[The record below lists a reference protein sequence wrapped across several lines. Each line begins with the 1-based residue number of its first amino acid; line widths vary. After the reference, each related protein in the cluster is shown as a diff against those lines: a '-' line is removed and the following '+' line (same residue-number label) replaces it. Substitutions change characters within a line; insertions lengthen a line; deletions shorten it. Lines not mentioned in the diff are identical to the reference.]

1 MAFTFDSTPKS
12 ATANS
17 YVSVSEADDYFA
29 AHLDSEFWPTA
40 SKDKQAALVMAT
52 NRIDSEVFQG
62 RRTDLDQALQW
73 PRSWV
78 VARDFNPESQ
88 AVLGLTYGSAFVDAD
103 TIPRELKIATFEMAL
118 HYLKMKAGE
127 FTVDENDLETLDKYK
142 IGPLDVQ
149 IKGNVKADRLPSKV
163 KRLLQAIG
171 PQAWSGEGPLRFAR

>member
-17 YVSVSEADDYFA
+17 YVSVTEADDYFA
-29 AHLDSEFWPTA
+29 AHLDSNFWPT
-40 SKDKQAALVMAT
+40 STKDKQAALVMAT
-52 NRIDSEVFQG
+52 NRIDSETFQG
-62 RRTDLDQALQW
+62 RRTDLDQSLQW

-78 VARDFNPESQ
+78 VAR
-88 AVLGLTYGSAFVDAD
+88 AFIDSN

-171 PQAWSGEGPLRFAR
+171 PQAWSGEGPLRFTR

>member
-29 AHLDSEFWPTA
+29 AHLDSSFWPTA
-40 SKDKQAALVMAT
+40 AKDKQAALVMAT

-73 PRSWV
+73 PRLWV
-78 VARDFNPESQ
+78 VARDINPESQ
-88 AVLGLTYGSAFVDAD
+88 ADI
-103 TIPRELKIATFEMAL
+103 IPRELKIATFEMAL

-171 PQAWSGEGPLRFAR
+171 PQAWSGEGPLRFTR

>member
-1 MAFTFDSTPKS
+1 MAFVFDSTAKS

-29 AHLDSEFWPTA
+29 AHLDSNFWPT
-40 SKDKQAALVMAT
+40 SLKDKQAALVMAT
-52 NRIDSEVFQG
+52 NRIDAETFQG
-62 RRTDLDQALQW
+62 RRTERTQSLQW

-78 VARDFNPESQ
+78 VARDFINS
-88 AVLGLTYGSAFVDAD
+88 DI
-103 TIPRELKIATFEMAL
+103 IPRELKIATFEMAL

-149 IKGNVKADRLPSKV
+149 IKANIKADRIPTKV
-163 KRLLQAIG
+163 KQLLKAIG
-171 PQAWSGEGPLRFAR
+171 PQAWSGDSQLAFTR

>member
-17 YVSVSEADDYFA
+17 YVSVTEADDYFA
-29 AHLDSEFWPTA
+29 AHLDSNFWPTA
-40 SKDKQAALVMAT
+40 AKDKQAALVMAT
-52 NRIDSEVFQG
+52 NRIDAEPFQG
-62 RRTDLDQALQW
+62 HRTDLTQALQW

-78 VARDFNPESQ
+78 VARDF
-88 AVLGLTYGSAFVDAD
+88 VDSD

-142 IGPLDVQ
+142 IGPLDIQ
-149 IKGNVKADRLPSKV
+149 IKSNVKADRLPSKV
-163 KRLLQAIG
+163 KRLLQSIG
-171 PQAWSGEGPLRFAR
+171 PAVWQGEGPLTFTR

>member
-1 MAFTFDSTPKS
+1 MAFVFDSTPKS

-29 AHLDSEFWPTA
+29 AHLDSEFWPT
-40 SKDKQAALVMAT
+40 SLKDKQAALVMAT
-52 NRIDSEVFQG
+52 NRIDAENFQG
-62 RRTDLDQALQW
+62 RRTELTQSLQW
-73 PRSWV
+73 PRSLV
-78 VARDFNPESQ
+78 VAR
-88 AVLGLTYGSAFVDAD
+88 AFMDSN

-171 PQAWSGEGPLRFAR
+171 PQVWSEEGPLRFTR

>member
-1 MAFTFDSTPKS
+1 MAFVFDSTAKS

-29 AHLDSEFWPTA
+29 AHLDSNFWPTA

-52 NRIDSEVFQG
+52 NRIDAETFQG

-73 PRSWV
+73 PRS
-78 VARDFNPESQ
+78 
-88 AVLGLTYGSAFVDAD
+88 AFVDAD
-103 TIPRELKIATFEMAL
+103 IIPRELKIATFEMAL

-171 PQAWSGEGPLRFAR
+171 PQVWSGEGPLRFNR

>member
-1 MAFTFDSTPKS
+1 MAFVFDSTPKS
-12 ATANS
+12 ASANS

-29 AHLDSEFWPTA
+29 AHLDSNFWPTA
-40 SKDKQAALVMAT
+40 AKDKQAALVMAT
-52 NRIDSEVFQG
+52 NRIDAETFQG

-73 PRSWV
+73 PRSLV
-78 VARDFNPESQ
+78 VAR
-88 AVLGLTYGSAFVDAD
+88 AFIDSNTV
-103 TIPRELKIATFEMAL
+103 PRELKIATFEMAL

-171 PQAWSGEGPLRFAR
+171 PQVWSGEGPLRFNR

>member
-1 MAFTFDSTPKS
+1 MAFVFDSTAKS

-29 AHLDSEFWPTA
+29 AHLDSNFWPTA

-52 NRIDSEVFQG
+52 NRIDAETFQG
-62 RRTDLDQALQW
+62 RRTELTQSLQW

-78 VARDFNPESQ
+78 VAR
-88 AVLGLTYGSAFVDAD
+88 GSAFVDSD
-103 TIPRELKIATFEMAL
+103 IIPRELKIATFEMAL

-142 IGPLDVQ
+142 VALWMSRSKPTS
-149 IKGNVKADRLPSKV
+149 RLTVFQPKSNSCSRPSVLKHGQETANWPSLA
-163 KRLLQAIG
+163 K
-171 PQAWSGEGPLRFAR
+171 

>member
-17 YVSVSEADDYFA
+17 YVSVTEADDYFA
-29 AHLDSEFWPTA
+29 AHLDSNFWPTA
-40 SKDKQAALVMAT
+40 LKDKQAALVMAT
-52 NRIDSEVFQG
+52 NRIDSETFQG

-73 PRSWV
+73 PRSCV
-78 VARDFNPESQ
+78 VDS
-88 AVLGLTYGSAFVDAD
+88 DI
-103 TIPRELKIATFEMAL
+103 IPRELKIATFEMAL

-149 IKGNVKADRLPSKV
+149 TKGNVKADRLPSKV

-171 PQAWSGEGPLRFAR
+171 PQAWSGEGPLRFTR

>member
-73 PRSWV
+73 PRSW
-78 VARDFNPESQ
+78 
-88 AVLGLTYGSAFVDAD
+88 GSAFVDAD

>member
-1 MAFTFDSTPKS
+1 MAFVFDSTPKS

-29 AHLDSEFWPTA
+29 AHLDSNFWPT
-40 SKDKQAALVMAT
+40 SLKDKQAALVMAT
-52 NRIDSEVFQG
+52 NRIDAENFQG
-62 RRTDLDQALQW
+62 RRTELTQSLQW

-78 VARDFNPESQ
+78 VAR
-88 AVLGLTYGSAFVDAD
+88 AFIDSN

-149 IKGNVKADRLPSKV
+149 IKANVKADRIPTKV
-163 KRLLQAIG
+163 KQLLKAIG
-171 PQAWSGEGPLRFAR
+171 PVAWLGDGALRYTR

>member
-1 MAFTFDSTPKS
+1 MAFVFDSTAKS

-29 AHLDSEFWPTA
+29 AHLDSNFWPTA

-52 NRIDSEVFQG
+52 NRIDAETFQG
-62 RRTDLDQALQW
+62 RRTELTQSLQW

-88 AVLGLTYGSAFVDAD
+88 AVLSMTYGSAFVDSD
-103 TIPRELKIATFEMAL
+103 IIPRELKIATFEMAL

-149 IKGNVKADRLPSKV
+149 IKANIKADRIPTKV
-163 KRLLQAIG
+163 KQLLKAIG
-171 PQAWSGEGPLRFAR
+171 PQAWSGDSQLAFTR